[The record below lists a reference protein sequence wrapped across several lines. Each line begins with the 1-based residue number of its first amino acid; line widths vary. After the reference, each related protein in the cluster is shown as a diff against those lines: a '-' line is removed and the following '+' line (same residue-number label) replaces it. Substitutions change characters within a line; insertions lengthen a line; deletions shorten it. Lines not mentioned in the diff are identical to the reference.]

1 MPHILRLRQYL
12 PHNIA
17 APVIRICELGLT
29 FPNANAFPCK
39 IDRRS
44 FYLIF
49 KKDSGNVIG
58 AFSLD
63 GQTEDAPHNGG
74 GLLVNQPMVLVVR
87 VFLIAVDG
95 TVGGRLA

>member
-1 MPHILRLRQYL
+1 M
-12 PHNIA
+12 
-17 APVIRICELGLT
+17 
-29 FPNANAFPCK
+29 
-39 IDRRS
+39 S
-44 FYLIF
+44 
-49 KKDSGNVIG
+49 G

-95 TVGGRLA
+95 TVGGRLT